1 MTGDLLRYALA
12 SGALLLCLTSTPG
25 ILWAD
30 QGFDQ
35 RLRFATTLGYG
46 LVTTGGQ
53 LSALGRPPT
62 FWTWLLVP
70 VTVLALAGT
79 VGFLVKR
86 APVVLSGGGDS
97 EDR

>member
-1 MTGDLLRYALA
+1 MTGDLLRLALA

-25 ILWAD
+25 IVWAD

-46 LVTTGGQ
+46 IVTTGGQ

-62 FWTWLLVP
+62 PWTWLLVP
-70 VTVLALAGT
+70 VTLLALAGT
-79 VGFLVKR
+79 VGFIRKR
-86 APVVLSGGGDS
+86 APVVLAGGGDR
-97 EDR
+97 EPR

>member
-1 MTGDLLRYALA
+1 MTTDLLRYTLA
-12 SGALLLCLTSTPG
+12 GGALLLCLTSTPG
-25 ILWAD
+25 IVWAD

-53 LSALGRPPT
+53 LGALGRPPT

-79 VGFLVKR
+79 AGFLFKR
-86 APVVLSGGGDS
+86 APVVLAGGGDR
-97 EDR
+97 EPR